1 MGKQLHPKV
10 AEFKKFVERHPGIA
24 KEVRAKEKSWQ
35 EFFEDWYM
43 FGEDDAMWDKY
54 KTESESFPVRNTK
67 KETTKRE
74 ADFMSQVFSMIKN
87 IDMNEMQKHIN
98 SVSGAI
104 ANVQQIIEQFQGFK
118 QQNNRNPRMHGPR
131 NPHHPFYHQKD

>member
-10 AEFKKFVERHPGIA
+10 AEFKNFVEGHPGIA

-43 FGEDDAMWDKY
+43 FGENDEMWDKY
-54 KTESESFPVRNTK
+54 KTESESLPAKSAKKGTTK
-67 KETTKRE
+67 KD

-87 IDMNEMQKHIN
+87 IDMNEMQKNIN

-118 QQNNRNPRMHGPR
+118 PNNRNPRMHGPR
-131 NPHHPFYHQKD
+131 NPQHPFYHQKD